1 MLVNSVRFCDACV
14 KPITSSDECV
24 TSIIPRDRVSLFL
37 SLFLQT
43 ENAGKPRVTAE
54 GTVELTICRQCDSTM
69 ATMPD
74 RLFD

>member
-1 MLVNSVRFCDACV
+1 MLVNGVQFCDACI
-14 KPITSSDECV
+14 KPITSRDECV
-24 TSIIPRDRVSLFL
+24 TSIIPSEKASLFL

-43 ENAGKPRVTAE
+43 ENAGKPHITAE

-74 RLFD
+74 KLFD